1 MEQKTINH
9 NKLQTLLC
17 IVALTLG
24 VLVSAVLF
32 CMLPVHAA
40 EAKEYEY
47 TVYYTNR
54 DYKYE
59 LYISADNPVY
69 MLPYNKPRKFGFSW
83 QQYYQF
89 IALKKDGSA
98 YEVLPNI
105 ISKRYKWNSSQ
116 NDYVLDTSY
125 SYTPGSTGYQG
136 VNELTGQHGSGLCL

>member
-69 MLPYNKPRKFGFSW
+69 MLSL
-83 QQYYQF
+83 
-89 IALKKDGSA
+89 IH
-98 YEVLPNI
+98 I
-105 ISKRYKWNSSQ
+105 
-116 NDYVLDTSY
+116 
-125 SYTPGSTGYQG
+125 
-136 VNELTGQHGSGLCL
+136 